1 MSNQPKKNS
10 VAVHWG
16 TLKPSGPDS
25 FIERTREAGFTADA
39 MDWTPNRRVLKLVPP
54 DFRLP
59 LQVVCGTDGSR
70 RILPR
75 CTARE
80 FLVRAACGGLAVMQR
95 VRKLSKDDRQS
106 YRLMGLLFQWSFSDR
121 RLMCRTI
128 RRSEDLRLRSSE
140 RSSLA
145 DGDILPD
152 IETADP
158 SGKAKRLTPEELWD
172 RGQQSACERGIS
184 DVTVSQRINLGLLE
198 MAHCSPAQTN
208 PLRHDQSDQIL
219 RFSLF
224 GIDQGDR
231 TDDAELKALV
241 EERMIQAVQK
251 HLDLSEGDFSRW
263 MWKDFDNIVQQLAK
277 RTKRQGGSVSRQQVR
292 FILFDLLWRSFGYVS
307 QCVRMQMQ
315 AVRQAIEPALTD
327 QERRIFGLWYDSQ
340 PWTGG
345 LAPIMLHNRLGL
357 LLPTLADLEE
367 CEAGDDRP
375 WRAFLQALQWSSEMT
390 ENRRK
395 ADCVQKHGAPIIS
408 ESVLDTDEDVDA
420 DRDLSGYQSN
430 DDRDDWNP
438 RQARRKPSRSRRR
451 FRR

>member
-1 MSNQPKKNS
+1 MPNKRQQDLT
-10 VAVHWG
+10 AVRFG
-16 TLKPSGPDS
+16 KLEPQEADS
-25 FIERTREAGFTADA
+25 FIERTQAAGFTADA
-39 MDWTPNRRVLKLVPP
+39 IDWIPNRRVLRLVPP
-54 DFRLP
+54 EFRLP
-59 LQVVCGTDGSR
+59 LQVVCGTDGLR
-70 RILPR
+70 RISPR
-75 CTARE
+75 CDARE
-80 FLVRAACGGLAVMQR
+80 FLKQAACGGLAVLQR
-95 VRKLSKDDRQS
+95 VRNLTREDRQS
-106 YRLMGLLFQWSFSDR
+106 YRLMSFLFQWSFSDR
-121 RLMCRTI
+121 RLMTRTI
-128 RRSEDLRLRSSE
+128 RRSEDLRLCQSE
-140 RSSLA
+140 RGGDS
-145 DGDILPD
+145 DRDILPD
-152 IETADP
+152 IETNNNL
-158 SGKAKRLTPEELWD
+158 SKTERLTPEELL
-172 RGQQSACERGIS
+172 RCGRKSAQKRGIPANS
-184 DVTVSQRINLGLLE
+184 VSLQIHLGLLE
-198 MAHCSPAQTN
+198 MAHHSSVQANALRPEVSPEII
-208 PLRHDQSDQIL
+208 RI
-219 RFSLF
+219 SLF
-224 GIDQGDR
+224 GLDQGER
-231 TDDAELKALV
+231 TDDDELRALV
-241 EERMIQAVQK
+241 EERMIQAIQK
-251 HLDLSEGDFSRW
+251 HLELSDKEFGRW

-277 RTKRQGGSVSRQQVR
+277 RTNKQGGPVSRQRVR